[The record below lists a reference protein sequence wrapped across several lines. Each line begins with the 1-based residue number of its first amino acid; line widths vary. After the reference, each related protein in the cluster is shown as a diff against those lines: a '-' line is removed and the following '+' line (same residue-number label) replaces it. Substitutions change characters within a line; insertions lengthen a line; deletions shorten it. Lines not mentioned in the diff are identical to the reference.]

1 MVFYISFGW
10 DRRILTMYIYIH
22 MYIHVYSSPAYCIYY
37 HIPSY
42 TFHLSGWLKSFSSLL
57 IELDENATAKSIKL
71 PVAKEYT
78 KAIYSKRHRKP
89 RYRRLR
95 NFVRCL
101 HLKLHAPPGNQ
112 ENRPEIGVRLPMRAE
127 KGGKTRNQKRPPV
140 LSKRPMSV
148 YPEIIFFKRSSIS
161 FYSSPDWCDKWS
173 NSDRNDGFSFCSIH
187 ESCQNAKGIWQG
199 SQFWDQWQ
207 TDSGVTTLKPRSI
220 KQQHQLDEPVELA

>member
-1 MVFYISFGW
+1 MYGLEMVFYISFGW

-112 ENRPEIGVRLPMRAE
+112 ENQKP
-127 KGGKTRNQKRPPV
+127 KKTTSFIKKTNV
-140 LSKRPMSV
+140 SV
-148 YPEIIFFKRSSIS
+148 SWDYFFQTQ
-161 FYSSPDWCDKWS
+161 FY
-173 NSDRNDGFSFCSIH
+173 
-187 ESCQNAKGIWQG
+187 
-199 SQFWDQWQ
+199 
-207 TDSGVTTLKPRSI
+207 
-220 KQQHQLDEPVELA
+220 